1 LRARR
6 AGRERFPGSQPATA
20 PSFGDHRDHGLL
32 CGVGIARAYPIVD
45 TRGARELSGWLAIG
59 LVVIG
64 LVGVA
69 CVVLLFDVLRGD
81 VGGGRHTLARA
92 RRLLVVATDAE
103 TEAGAEAWIE
113 AQRAERPE
121 LQCFLLV
128 EHEGQELFMAIQG
141 AIDRERP
148 DAIVMARHAGESH
161 WAHQGTYGRLAEEQR
176 VPVDAIF
183 VGAEAKA

>member
-1 LRARR
+1 M
-6 AGRERFPGSQPATA
+6 
-20 PSFGDHRDHGLL
+20 
-32 CGVGIARAYPIVD
+32 
-45 TRGARELSGWLAIG
+45 SGWLALG

-69 CVVLLFDVLRGD
+69 CVVLVFDVLRGD

-103 TEAGAEAWIE
+103 TEAGAERWITE
-113 AQRAERPE
+113 QREENPA

-128 EHEGQELFMAIQG
+128 QPEGQELFMSIQE
-141 AIDRERP
+141 AIDRDRP
-148 DAIVMARHAGESH
+148 DAIVMVRHGGPGH
-161 WAHQGTYGRLAEEQR
+161 WAHEGTFGRLKEEQR

-183 VGAEAKA
+183 VEESERP

>member
-1 LRARR
+1 M
-6 AGRERFPGSQPATA
+6 
-20 PSFGDHRDHGLL
+20 
-32 CGVGIARAYPIVD
+32 
-45 TRGARELSGWLAIG
+45 RGTELSGWLALG

-69 CVVLLFDVLRGD
+69 CVVLVFDVLRGD
-81 VGGGRHTLARA
+81 VGGGRHTLKRA
-92 RRLLVVATDAE
+92 RRLLVVATDVE
-103 TEAGAEAWIE
+103 TEAGAEMWIE
-113 AQRAERPE
+113 EQRAERPE

-128 EHEGQELFMAIQG
+128 EHEGQELFTAIQD

-148 DAIVMARHAGESH
+148 DAIVMARHAGESR
-161 WAHQGTYGRLAEEQR
+161 WAHEGTYGRLKEEQR